1 MFTTAHTAN
10 VSVTSTL
17 FRPRPGTDRP
27 PEPMIF
33 LKYVNNN
40 LADICDES
48 GLQGISYTEG
58 PLCPHCKEIVLPLL
72 WYGMKGRGE
81 DPYLV
86 HHPKLTGR
94 PRPGETGGG
103 PRDRDEPMIRCDTCL
118 RDSNVY
124 KLLKRKVC
132 TSIIISHCYATSYP
146 PCIPITIAQSTDR
159 MQQTV

>member
-33 LKYVNNN
+33 LKYVDNN
-40 LADICDES
+40 LASICDKS

-72 WYGMKGRGE
+72 WYGMKGRGVN
-81 DPYLV
+81 YLV

-94 PRPGETGGG
+94 PRLGETGGG
-103 PRDRDEPMIRCDTCL
+103 QRDRDEPMIRCDKCL
-118 RDSNVY
+118 SDSNVY
-124 KLLKRKVC
+124 ELLKRKVC
-132 TSIIISHCYATSYP
+132 TSYHYNLTLLCHPLFFLHS
-146 PCIPITIAQSTDR
+146 QSTDR
-159 MQQTV
+159 M